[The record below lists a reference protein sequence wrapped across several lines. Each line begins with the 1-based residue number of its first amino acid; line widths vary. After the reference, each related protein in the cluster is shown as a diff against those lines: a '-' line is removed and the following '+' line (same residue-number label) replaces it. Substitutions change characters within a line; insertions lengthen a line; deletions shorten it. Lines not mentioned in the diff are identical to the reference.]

1 MLQLYYRLVDATSGG
16 RVYHA
21 RWMSRLGIPPVP
33 LWTVLWALK
42 LSAKAKSIKQE
53 RSI

>member
-1 MLQLYYRLVDATSGG
+1 MNKLKRYYEYCLDATSGG

-33 LWTVLWALK
+33 AWAVEWFFRLK
-42 LSAKAKSIKQE
+42 E
-53 RSI
+53 WYRR